1 MLKIEGRILN
11 ELELL
16 SLLLS
21 EYSKQIINFS
31 KY

>member
-1 MLKIEGRILN
+1 MLKIEGLILN
-11 ELELL
+11 ELKLL

>member
-1 MLKIEGRILN
+1 MLKIEGLILD